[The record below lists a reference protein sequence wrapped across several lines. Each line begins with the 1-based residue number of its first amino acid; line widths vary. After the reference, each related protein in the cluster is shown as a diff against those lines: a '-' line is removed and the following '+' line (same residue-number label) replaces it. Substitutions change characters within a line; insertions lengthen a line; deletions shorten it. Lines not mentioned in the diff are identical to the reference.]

1 MSPLVQ
7 TLVVFLLVAGAALY
21 VARKVWV
28 SVAKARRDRQAAGCG
43 ADGCCK

>member
-7 TLVVFLLVAGAALY
+7 TVVVALLVAGAALY
-21 VARKVWV
+21 VARKVWM
-28 SVAKARRDRQAAGCG
+28 SVAKARRDRHAAACG